1 LPDWAVQAN
10 KIHTPDY
17 AKDASAVI
25 LYDEYVETIDANGRV
40 VYSDQPPSAASVK
53 AETLAA
59 PAPAANP
66 NAAKELA
73 QKDADLRKRAT
84 ERTEAAA
91 KAEKDRTAKEQRAEE
106 CTRMANTIKQ
116 LSSTQFTI
124 YRANDKGEQEEMDAA
139 AKQRERARLE
149 GLQKEHCA

>member
-1 LPDWAVQAN
+1 MPVTPRLVAAALAACAVAAALPAA
-10 KIHTPDY
+10 
-17 AKDASAVI
+17 AA
-25 LYDEYVETIDANGRV
+25 LYKWTDANGRV

-91 KAEKDRTAKEQRAEE
+91 KADKERTAKEQRAEE
-106 CTRMANTIKQ
+106 CTRIANNVKQ
-116 LSSTQFTI
+116 LSSSQF
-124 YRANDKGEQEEMDAA
+124 
-139 AKQRERARLE
+139 
-149 GLQKEHCA
+149 

>member
-1 LPDWAVQAN
+1 MPVLPRIAAAALAACAVA
-10 KIHTPDY
+10 
-17 AKDASAVI
+17 AAVPAAAA
-25 LYDEYVETIDANGRV
+25 LYKWTDANGRV

-124 YRANDKGEQEEMDAA
+124 YRANDKGEQQEMDAA

>member
-1 LPDWAVQAN
+1 MPVLPRIAAAALAACAVA
-10 KIHTPDY
+10 
-17 AKDASAVI
+17 AAVPAAAA
-25 LYDEYVETIDANGRV
+25 LYKWTDANGRV
-40 VYSDQPPSAASVK
+40 VYSDQPPNANVK
-53 AETLAA
+53 TETLAA
-59 PAPAANP
+59 PAAAANP
-66 NAAKELA
+66 NAMKELA

>member
-1 LPDWAVQAN
+1 MPVLPRIAAAALAACAVA
-10 KIHTPDY
+10 
-17 AKDASAVI
+17 AAVPAAAA
-25 LYDEYVETIDANGRV
+25 LYKWTDANGRV
-40 VYSDQPPSAASVK
+40 VYSDQPPSANVK
-53 AETLAA
+53 TETIAG

-66 NAAKELA
+66 NAMKEMA